1 VTVTGVHALLYTPEP
16 EALRAFLRALGWPH
30 VEAHDPPDGWQIY
43 ALPPAELG
51 VHPSEGSTAHELTL
65 MCDDLDVTLAELRE
79 LGAEPSDEPHDEGF
93 GVCVTIVVPGG
104 VELLLYEPKHPTA
117 IG

>member
-1 VTVTGVHALLYTPEP
+1 MTVTGVHALLYTPEP